1 MKPES
6 ERIMITT
13 IPGMRVGHYTDPKA
27 ATGCTVILT
36 PPKTVGSCEL
46 RGSAPG
52 SRETQLLNPER
63 TMEQVNAILLTGGS
77 AFGLAAADGVM
88 QYLAERNIG
97 HETPWALVPIVP
109 AAVLYDLNVGDGSI
123 RPSAQD
129 GYAAC
134 VAATDDD
141 VPRGSVGAGT
151 GATVGKWM
159 GMDYLM
165 KGGVGIAGIRSNDLI
180 VSALAVVNSIGDVY
194 DEHNTIIAGARHPRG
209 GFWMEVEPDVR
220 TAPQTR
226 PLDTNT
232 TLVVIATNAS
242 LTKME
247 VYRMCQRGNTGMA
260 RAIKPVH
267 TLHDGDCVFGLATG
281 GVQVQFDIVAEL
293 AAETVAAAI
302 RDSVRS
308 ATSVASIPALS

>member
-1 MKPES
+1 
-6 ERIMITT
+6 
-13 IPGMRVGHYTDPKA
+13 
-27 ATGCTVILT
+27 
-36 PPKTVGSCEL
+36 
-46 RGSAPG
+46 
-52 SRETQLLNPER
+52 
-63 TMEQVNAILLTGGS
+63 
-77 AFGLAAADGVM
+77 LAAADGVM
-88 QYLAERNIG
+88 RYLAERAIG

-109 AAVLYDLNVGDGSI
+109 AAVLYDLNVGDGSV
-123 RPSAQD
+123 RPTAQD

-134 VAATDDD
+134 ESATSGD

-159 GMDYLM
+159 GIEYLM
-165 KGGVGIAGIRSNDLI
+165 KGGVGIAGIRNNDLI
-180 VSALAVVNSIGDVY
+180 VSALAVTNSIGDVY
-194 DEHNTIIAGARHPRG
+194 DERNAVIAGAHHPRG

-226 PLDTNT
+226 PLDINT

-242 LTKME
+242 LTKIE
-247 VYRMCQRGNTGMA
+247 VHRMCQRGNTGMA
-260 RAIKPVH
+260 RAVRPVH

-281 GVQVQFDIVAEL
+281 AVRVQFDVVAEL

-308 ATSVASIPALS
+308 ATSVAGIPALS